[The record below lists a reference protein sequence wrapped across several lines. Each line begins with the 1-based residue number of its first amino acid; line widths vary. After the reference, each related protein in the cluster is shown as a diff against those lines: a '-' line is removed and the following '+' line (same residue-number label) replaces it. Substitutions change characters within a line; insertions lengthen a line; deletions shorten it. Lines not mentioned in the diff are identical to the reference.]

1 MKCMSG
7 IHIVLLGNA
16 ARVGHAEERSIS
28 TRPFIFVGLNV
39 NAEMLRSSA

>member
-7 IHIVLLGNA
+7 IRIVLLGNA

-28 TRPFIFVGLNV
+28 
-39 NAEMLRSSA
+39 AETLRRTKMLMSC